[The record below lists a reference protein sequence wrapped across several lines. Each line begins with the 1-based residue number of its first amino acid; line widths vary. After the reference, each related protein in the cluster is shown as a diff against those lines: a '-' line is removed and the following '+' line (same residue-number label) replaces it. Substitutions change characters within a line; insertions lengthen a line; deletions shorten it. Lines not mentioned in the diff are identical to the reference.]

1 MRFRDLGLGRET
13 GWSKVHSGVLLT
25 ATLISDEL
33 AQPPIHPYPPRLR
46 LHTRR
51 YYLFL
56 PILATTPTLIESLS
70 ALLISSGSPS
80 PSVSSHPDAP
90 LCIRLALMDTDMAL
104 AVAGVVVSDSQA
116 TITFED

>member
-1 MRFRDLGLGRET
+1 MPQADFLQLQC
-13 GWSKVHSGVLLT
+13 VSGIWAWDPPGPKQRNLT
-25 ATLISDEL
+25 
-33 AQPPIHPYPPRLR
+33 PRLR
-46 LHTRR
+46 LHTPR

-80 PSVSSHPDAP
+80 PSASSHPDAP
-90 LCIRLALMDTDMAL
+90 PTHSSMDTDLATAL
-104 AVAGVVVSDSQA
+104 AVPSVVVSDSQA